1 MRTLLTLMAV
11 VMLMAF
17 SSGAA
22 LADQSMSGPASK
34 SAAADR
40 LHSPRTTIGE
50 LVEWTPGK
58 VVQIKEETG
67 KVHTYGLTKTTK
79 IDGSLQ
85 IGRMITVTSTGRWAR
100 EITVQ
105 EDNLKMRK

>member
-1 MRTLLTLMAV
+1 MRRLLTLMAV
-11 VMLMAF
+11 VMLMTCW
-17 SSGAA
+17 SGAA
-22 LADQSMSGPASK
+22 RADQSMPGPSK
-34 SAAADR
+34 SSAADR

-50 LVEWTPGK
+50 VVEWTPGK
-58 VVQIKEETG
+58 LVQIKEETG

-79 IDGSLQ
+79 IDGMLQ